1 MPDTHQASGKAYG
14 PHRIYSQIETQRKG
28 IRMKSYIVLYR
39 IESIMSPLD
48 APYGFQCWA
57 EDTEHAEEQC
67 MNAYPDG
74 EVVWVALGGENE
86 GDYDY
91 ALSDYWDILE
101 DCGK

>member
-1 MPDTHQASGKAYG
+1 
-14 PHRIYSQIETQRKG
+14 
-28 IRMKSYIVLYR
+28 MKPYIVLYR
-39 IESIMSPLD
+39 IESIMSPAD
-48 APYGFQCWA
+48 APYGFHCWA

-74 EVVWVALGGENE
+74 EVVWVALGE
-86 GDYDY
+86 DYDY